1 MNKIVHRRDTCRACN
16 SKELDLVFQL
26 NPTPIGDAYVQ
37 KEKREIVQEN
47 YPIDLFICK
56 KCGLAQITDIID
68 PAVLY
73 GEYIY
78 VTGSSFG
85 LSDHFNGYAKG
96 VISKCRIQKGAFI
109 IDIGSNDGTLLSAFQ
124 NQGMNV
130 LGIEPAPHIAEW
142 ANNNGVKTVN
152 TFLTTEAARKIKEEN
167 GPAKLITS
175 NNVFAN
181 IDDLKTWVDSVEILL
196 AQDGIYVF
204 ESFYLTDLIENVV
217 FDFLYHEHVSAF
229 SVKPIKLLFESIGLE
244 LITVEHIRTKGG
256 SLRYYVQ
263 RPNGPMVNDGVVA
276 EYLAEEEAKGIYSKQ
291 IYIDY
296 QERIQELKAQTLTF
310 LIQAKKENKS
320 VAGFGASI
328 TATTLIYHFEIGEYL
343 DYLVD
348 ENPAKVGLYSP
359 GLHIPVFS
367 PEVLIE
373 KKPDYVFIL
382 AWRFAEPIINKN
394 QNYIA
399 NGGKFIIPI
408 PEFKILG

>member
-1 MNKIVHRRDTCRACN
+1 MNKVVHRRDTCRACN
-16 SKELDLVFQL
+16 SEEIDLVFQL
-26 NPTPIGDAYVQ
+26 NPTPIGDAYV
-37 KEKREIVQEN
+37 EKGKTAIVQEN

-56 KCGLAQITDIID
+56 KCGLAQIIDIID

-85 LSDHFNGYAKG
+85 LSDHFSEYARE
-96 VISKCRIQKGAFI
+96 VIYKCGIQKGAFI

-124 NQGMNV
+124 NQGMSV

-142 ANNNGVKTVN
+142 ANKNGVKTIN

-181 IDDLKTWVDSVEILL
+181 IDDLKNWIDSVEILL
-196 AQDGIYVF
+196 AQDGVYVF
-204 ESFYLTDLIENVV
+204 ESFYLTDLIENLV

-244 LITVEHIRTKGG
+244 LITVEHITTKGG
-256 SLRYYVQ
+256 SIRYYVQ
-263 RPNGPMVNDGVVA
+263 RPNGPMANDGVVA
-276 EYLAEEEAKGIYSKQ
+276 KYLAEEEAKGIYSKK

-296 QERIQELKAQTLTF
+296 QARIQKLKSQTLAF
-310 LIQAKKENKS
+310 LTQAKEGNKT

-328 TATTLIYHFEIGEYL
+328 SATTLIYHFEIGKYL

-367 PEVLIE
+367 PEVLLE
-373 KKPDYVFIL
+373 KKPDYVLLL
-382 AWRFAEPIINKN
+382 AWRFSEPIIAKN

-408 PEFKILG
+408 PEFIIVG